1 MSNPIFKGLTATC
14 LVVTLSLA
22 FCLAIPP
29 EWLMGWG
36 TLIPVAMVPAQ
47 IVISLFWGC
56 GYPRQCAQLSQP
68 WKGIAYLL
76 ATLLAGSLVAWVAWQ
91 TIGGGI
97 SPPLP
102 FVNMYLI
109 FSVAATLWLVV
120 VFQGWP
126 FNRLCS
132 NSGLAGVLLWLW
144 AYLLAYGLFRS
155 LFDFSFLKEAPVYV
169 AALDPGGVFMAWLP
183 LIFSITSVMVLLTFV
198 LFDFWPIQTLA
209 GRFPIFGRQPYFA
222 IFSGI
227 FIVTITSGIW
237 NFFVGTLGMD
247 LVRFLVKVSVS
258 GVFGIFVVLVML
270 DGLPSINYRQPW
282 RGILLSGI
290 ATVLAI
296 AGFNLY
302 EFLALSY
309 FALPAGQPGYVLEL
323 WIASAMLAITFPAM
337 VGFAKYFDGWPLF
350 RNEKVLQPAES
361 DMADSSAYRAP
372 VEER

>member
-14 LVVTLSLA
+14 VVVTLSLL
-22 FCLAIPP
+22 FCLALPP

-36 TLIPVAMVPAQ
+36 TLLPVAMVPAQ

-102 FVNMYLI
+102 FANMYLI
-109 FSVAATLWLVV
+109 FSVAVTLWLVV

-126 FNRLCS
+126 FNRLSS
-132 NSGLAGVLLWLW
+132 NSGLAGLLLWLS

-183 LIFSITSVMVLLTFV
+183 LVFSITSVMVLLTLV
-198 LFDFWPIQTLA
+198 LFDFWPIQTLV
-209 GRFPIFGRQPYFA
+209 GRFPTFGKQPYFA
-222 IFSGI
+222 ILSGI
-227 FIVTITSGIW
+227 FIAISATGIW
-237 NFFVGTLGMD
+237 RFFVGILGMD
-247 LVRFLVKVSVS
+247 LVRFLVEVSVS
-258 GVFGIFVVLVML
+258 GVFGIFVILVML
-270 DGLPSINYRQPW
+270 DGLPSIKFRQPW
-282 RGILLSGI
+282 RGIFLSGI
-290 ATVLAI
+290 ATALAI
-296 AGFNLY
+296 NGFKLY

-309 FALPAGQPGYVLEL
+309 FALPVGQPGYVLEL

-337 VGFAKYFDGWPLF
+337 VGFAKYFGCWPLF
-350 RNEKVLQPAES
+350 RNEKVSQPIES
-361 DMADSSAYRAP
+361 DVTDNSAYRAS
-372 VEER
+372 VREQ